1 MFFFKNNY
9 QKSQSATKVKFRP
22 PQEARKLAAKLLH
35 SKGLEEER
43 QELSDD
49 LLDVLADCAQLDIV
63 KLKISETN
71 QYHKK
76 KGGRVVYKRYG
87 YYKPDT
93 KYIYIQNRT
102 AVRGQ
107 ILAPKTFIDTLLHE
121 WMHHYDSQ
129 KLGLNSIHTKGF
141 YMRIKDL
148 KKKLGLLDNV

>member
-1 MFFFKNNY
+1 MFFRKSNY
-9 QKSQSATKVKFRP
+9 QKSQAAAKVRFKP
-22 PQEARKLAAKLLH
+22 PQEARMLASQILA
-35 SKGLEEER
+35 SSGLEEER
-43 QELSDD
+43 QRLSDD

-63 KLKISETN
+63 KLKISATN

-76 KGGRVVYKRYG
+76 KGGKVVYKRYG

-107 ILAPKTFIDTLLHE
+107 ILAPKTFLDTLLHE

-129 KLGLNSIHTKGF
+129 KLGLHSIHTKGF
-141 YMRIKDL
+141 YLRIKDL
-148 KKKLGLLDNV
+148 KQKLGIC